1 MTRSDPDARRQ
12 EFEAV
17 ALPLMRPLYDT
28 ALRLTSDPEE
38 AADSL
43 QETYLRAFRTFD
55 NFRPGTNARAWLF
68 TILYSVV
75 INRRK
80 KSVREVQAPSV
91 EELER
96 IAPSHPPLDP
106 DGLGNVDAWGA
117 RWPTEV
123 AAALRNLPEVFRAA
137 VLLVDI
143 QEFTYEE
150 AATVLDCPI
159 GTVQSRVFRGRRM
172 LFAALED
179 YARKAG
185 YSGRAR
191 S

>member
-1 MTRSDPDARRQ
+1 MNRSDPDARRQ

-17 ALPLMRPLYDT
+17 ALPLMQPLYDT
-28 ALRLTSDPEE
+28 ALRLTTDPEE

-43 QETYLRAFRTFD
+43 QETYLRALRTFD

-96 IAPSHPPLDP
+96 IVPSSPPLDP
-106 DGLGNVDAWGA
+106 DGLGNV
-117 RWPTEV
+117 
-123 AAALRNLPEVFRAA
+123 
-137 VLLVDI
+137 
-143 QEFTYEE
+143 
-150 AATVLDCPI
+150 
-159 GTVQSRVFRGRRM
+159 
-172 LFAALED
+172 
-179 YARKAG
+179 
-185 YSGRAR
+185 
-191 S
+191 